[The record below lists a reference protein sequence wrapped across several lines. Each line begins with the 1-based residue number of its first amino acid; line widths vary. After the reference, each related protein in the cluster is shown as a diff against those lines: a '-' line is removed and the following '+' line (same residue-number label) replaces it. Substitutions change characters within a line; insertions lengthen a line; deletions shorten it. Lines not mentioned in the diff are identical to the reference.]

1 MEHPGSEAGRSP
13 LPLTPSPA
21 SRRHGTNIENVIG
34 GSGLIWLLGCDGNDN
49 APADAQDHTQ
59 ERQGRMLIRRRD
71 PVRVPGGDRM
81 PPQVFSPY
89 THGANE
95 AR

>member
-34 GSGLIWLLGCDGNDN
+34 GSGLSAPANRAMPAARRASTHLAAFSLLAIQQRDDSLLGLAMHALDTTLATT
-49 APADAQDHTQ
+49 API
-59 ERQGRMLIRRRD
+59 RGRT
-71 PVRVPGGDRM
+71 
-81 PPQVFSPY
+81 Y
-89 THGANE
+89 
-95 AR
+95 